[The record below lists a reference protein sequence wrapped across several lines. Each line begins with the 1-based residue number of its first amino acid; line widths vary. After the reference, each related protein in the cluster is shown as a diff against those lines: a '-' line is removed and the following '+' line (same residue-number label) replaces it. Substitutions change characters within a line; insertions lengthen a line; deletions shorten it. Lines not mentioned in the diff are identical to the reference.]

1 MVGWSERGRSA
12 QLSRVDAAR
21 HGAGHR
27 RPLVAEKPSLALAI
41 ATHLCGGV
49 EVHTRSNGATPVH
62 EFPGRF
68 RGRAC
73 RFRVTAVKG
82 HVYSLDFLPE
92 FQSWEDCEPAE
103 LFDAGTLKS
112 PTSGA
117 VAGHVQ
123 REARGCSHLV
133 LWLDCDREGENICFE
148 VMHLA
153 VPSLSSAGGRQVW
166 RARFGGERGRGPTA
180 METLAEPNEA
190 EASAVDARQELDLKV
205 GVAFTRF
212 QTRHFTSATGGSRLD
227 DLVRPVPDATLGFV
241 VQRHVDLSFVSDPFW
256 KIELAL
262 LAGGGAHA
270 GEQFDVA
277 WARERLFDQK
287 ATAVLCK
294 LVAAA
299 TRATV
304 AEVVQAEATL
314 RRPEGL
320 NTVTLLKVASAALGL
335 GAQHTMRVAESL
347 YMEGYLSYPRTESTA
362 YPPGFDFATT
372 LRDQV
377 EHPEWGVHAAWLLD
391 GNMVRPRGVD
401 AGDHPPITPVRAATS
416 VPGGSDGWRVY
427 SFIAKQ
433 FLASCPDAKLAT
445 TKATFEVAGERFGAR
460 AHARRRGV
468 ARSAAAPRAGEQPP
482 APAVARNLHCKRLSR
497 ARRRSSDLRG
507 GADWSHGGA
516 GQHRRVDPAAH
527 WQHRGAAARKMGLPS
542 PAARPRAH
550 PRLEGSTPARPPHRP
565 LARRAP
571 VELVAGEARAP
582 PASPTPW
589 ASSASSSTTSC
600 APSPN
605 G

>member
-1 MVGWSERGRSA
+1 MSEMTV
-12 QLSRVDAAR
+12 LM
-21 HGAGHR
+21 
-27 RPLVAEKPSLALAI
+27 VAEKPSLALAI

-68 RGRAC
+68 RARAC

-166 RARFGGERGRGPTA
+166 RARFSAVSEVAVRRA

-212 QTRHFTSATGGSRLD
+212 QTRHFHERHRRLD
-227 DLVRPVPDATLGFV
+227 GSTISYGPCQTPTLGFV
-241 VQRHVDLSFVSDPFW
+241 VQRHVEILSFVSDPFW

-299 TRATV
+299 KRAVV
-304 AEVVQAEATL
+304 AEVVHAEETL

-347 YMEGYLSYPRTESTA
+347 YMDGYISYPRTESTA

-401 AGDHPPITPVRAATS
+401 AGDHPPITPMRSATEGSVGGGDAWRLYNAIARHFIGSLSPDARYETTRLELRSCPGVGPALPGDGEAFSAVGKRVVEAGFTKVMEHLAIEEESLPPYKEGEEVALKLHKLGRTFRTLKNNRDYTRPGQSFNWRARARSLSEPAHPCESRAAHL
-416 VPGGSDGWRVY
+416 G
-427 SFIAKQ
+427 
-433 FLASCPDAKLAT
+433 
-445 TKATFEVAGERFGAR
+445 
-460 AHARRRGV
+460 
-468 ARSAAAPRAGEQPP
+468 
-482 APAVARNLHCKRLSR
+482 RLQ
-497 ARRRSSDLRG
+497 A
-507 GADWSHGGA
+507 
-516 GQHRRVDPAAH
+516 
-527 WQHRGAAARKMGLPS
+527 
-542 PAARPRAH
+542 
-550 PRLEGSTPARPPHRP
+550 
-565 LARRAP
+565 
-571 VELVAGEARAP
+571 
-582 PASPTPW
+582 
-589 ASSASSSTTSC
+589 
-600 APSPN
+600 
-605 G
+605 

>member
-1 MVGWSERGRSA
+1 MAELTV
-12 QLSRVDAAR
+12 LM
-21 HGAGHR
+21 
-27 RPLVAEKPSLALAI
+27 VAEKPSLALAI

-153 VPSLSSAGGRQVW
+153 VPSLSSAGGRQVA
-166 RARFGGERGRGPTA
+166 RALLGGERGRGPRA

-212 QTRHFTSATGGSRLD
+212 QTRHFHERHRRLD
-227 DLVRPVPDATLGFV
+227 GSTISCGPCQTPTLGFV
-241 VQRHVDLSFVSDPFW
+241 VQRHVEILSFVSDPFW

-287 ATAVLCK
+287 AAAVLCK

-299 TRATV
+299 KRAVV
-304 AEVVQAEATL
+304 AEVVKAEETL

-347 YMEGYLSYPRTESTA
+347 YMDGYISYPRTESTA

-401 AGDHPPITPVRAATS
+401 AGDHRRS
-416 VPGGSDGWRVY
+416 RR
-427 SFIAKQ
+427 
-433 FLASCPDAKLAT
+433 C
-445 TKATFEVAGERFGAR
+445 
-460 AHARRRGV
+460 ARRRACRAAPTVGGCTRSSPSSFWRACAPTRSWRRRRRRSRRRASASARAG
-468 ARSAAAPRAGEQPP
+468 ARSSTRGGSKCCRTARRRRWRCRRWRW
-482 APAVARNLHCKRLSR
+482 ARNLRLQSASSSR
-497 ARRRSSDLRG
+497 ARRR
-507 GADWSHGGA
+507 
-516 GQHRRVDPAAH
+516 RRN
-527 WQHRGAAARKMGLPS
+527 RS
-542 PAARPRAH
+542 P
-550 PRLEGSTPARPPHRP
+550 
-565 LARRAP
+565 RR
-571 VELVAGEARAP
+571 
-582 PASPTPW
+582 S
-589 ASSASSSTTSC
+589 
-600 APSPN
+600 
-605 G
+605 